1 MKNKHKRQFLNAYKW
16 YDYSFLLMAMEDW
29 LDNASKVT
37 MKKGMHLN
45 VDKVAKKMKICAELC
60 KRVREDNTQTN
71 KVFITRN
78 NKDFRVMRESH
89 KYLVKRRKENLS
101 LLTTM
106 LNKHLLGFWD

>member
-37 MKKGMHLN
+37 MKKGTHLN
-45 VDKVAKKMKICAELC
+45 ADKVAKKMKICAELC
-60 KRVREDNTQTN
+60 KRVREDEPQRNEVFTQRN
-71 KVFITRN
+71 YVGNFISE
-78 NKDFRVMRESH
+78 KFSYQE
-89 KYLVKRRKENLS
+89 KRRKANLS